1 MVLYLATGQHR
12 RSRELA
18 GCAYGIIRTMEKFAT
33 DTYALCDFAEGVPA
47 GIDRMGTRILA
58 VAIAETVAWG
68 IA

>member
-1 MVLYLATGQHR
+1 MVSYLATGQHR

-18 GCAYGIIRTMEKFAT
+18 GCAYGIIRTMEKLAT

-47 GIDRMGTRILA
+47 GIDRMGMRILA
-58 VAIAETVAWG
+58 IAVAEKLAWG